1 MDSSFDPEM
10 QKLTN
15 WLLFGMSTTDI
26 CGALP
31 GFCYED
37 SFFVISKDGFQGFTN
52 SAGFKEFS
60 KLNTL
65 IQNLNVYTITKS
77 DENDSEKQEVI
88 KVARFYEMV
97 HDKKIIGMPVR
108 KIVPG
113 EDVITSEMNLVEK
126 WPMIQAY
133 GLDMVGGGF
142 FTMKHSWKN
151 LRDDLDVIYKEYDSF
166 AKYRMVNEEVERL
179 NLFFFDNFFAF
190 NRDTATKR
198 QQRTEQE
205 LIDALWLR
213 YEFGLVQK
221 KKVGFQGED
230 DHLPVPRVLFG
241 ANTNKGYKELSDS

>member
-1 MDSSFDPEM
+1 MDSSYDTEM

-15 WLLFGMSTTDI
+15 WLLFGLSTTDI
-26 CGALP
+26 YGASP

-52 SAGFKEFS
+52 SGGFKELS
-60 KLNTL
+60 KLDTL

-108 KIVPG
+108 RIDP
-113 EDVITSEMNLVEK
+113 ENDVVTSETNLVEK

-151 LRDDLDVIYKEYDSF
+151 LRDELDLIYKEYDSF

-179 NLFFFDNFFAF
+179 NVFFFDNFFAF

-198 QQRTEQE
+198 
-205 LIDALWLR
+205 
-213 YEFGLVQK
+213 
-221 KKVGFQGED
+221 
-230 DHLPVPRVLFG
+230 
-241 ANTNKGYKELSDS
+241 